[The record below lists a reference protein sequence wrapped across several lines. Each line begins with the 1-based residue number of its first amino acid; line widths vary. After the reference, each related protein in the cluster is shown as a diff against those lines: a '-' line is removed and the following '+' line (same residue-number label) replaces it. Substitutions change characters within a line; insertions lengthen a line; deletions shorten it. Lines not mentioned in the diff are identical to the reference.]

1 MGEPVEYASQADRL
15 VLSGLR
21 SKGEA
26 WVVGG
31 WVRESLFGRPLT
43 DMDIATTLLP
53 DEVKELFPLSLMY
66 GADYGTV
73 VVRLDGRDESWE
85 VTTLRSEGGYGD
97 GRRPDNVEFGV
108 NISDDLSRRDFT
120 INAMAY
126 DSDWNLIDPFGGM
139 SDLGN
144 GILKSVGDASKR
156 LSEDG
161 LRVMRAYRFLASQK
175 VKSMDADLRLAVKD
189 NVGMLAQ
196 VSKERIG
203 QEMLRTLDSPNSSA
217 ALSMMNEDGVIDEIL
232 PGLSART
239 NLMQSGD
246 SVVNLALMCSD
257 DGRSGAELTDL
268 LRGCLK
274 MSTDDLREISF
285 LHESRMV
292 AIPSEISEIRVFRA
306 ALPEIR
312 QTRFIGYCEGLGHD
326 MSKFEGSLSG
336 LAPLRAGNSPIV
348 DGNVLSEA
356 TGLEPGP
363 RMGRLKGLLHRIQVE
378 RDLTEKD
385 DVLALLEELDWRDS
399 AHENWP
405 ALGWP

>member
-1 MGEPVEYASQADRL
+1 
-15 VLSGLR
+15 
-21 SKGEA
+21 
-26 WVVGG
+26 
-31 WVRESLFGRPLT
+31 
-43 DMDIATTLLP
+43 
-53 DEVKELFPLSLMY
+53 
-66 GADYGTV
+66 
-73 VVRLDGRDESWE
+73 
-85 VTTLRSEGGYGD
+85 
-97 GRRPDNVEFGV
+97 
-108 NISDDLSRRDFT
+108 
-120 INAMAY
+120 
-126 DSDWNLIDPFGGM
+126 
-139 SDLGN
+139 
-144 GILKSVGDASKR
+144 
-156 LSEDG
+156 
-161 LRVMRAYRFLASQK
+161 
-175 VKSMDADLRLAVKD
+175 
-189 NVGMLAQ
+189 
-196 VSKERIG
+196 
-203 QEMLRTLDSPNSSA
+203 
-217 ALSMMNEDGVIDEIL
+217 
-232 PGLSART
+232 
-239 NLMQSGD
+239 
-246 SVVNLALMCSD
+246 
-257 DGRSGAELTDL
+257 
-268 LRGCLK
+268 